1 MFESIQKA
9 ALAGIGAGA
18 VTLDVVESTLEY
30 LVKRGKITA
39 EEARGAAKRIVEQSR
54 NQSEDSRRQVKERL
68 SEAFGKVNLV
78 TQDRV
83 QLLEERLKA
92 LEERVFGPQP
102 PPGGAAR

>member
-1 MFESIQKA
+1 MFEHIQKA
-9 ALAGIGAGA
+9 AFAGIGAGA
-18 VTLDVVESTLEY
+18 ITLDVAESALKY
-30 LVKRGKITA
+30 LVRRGKITA

>member
-1 MFESIQKA
+1 MFEYVQKA
-9 ALAGIGAGA
+9 AFMGIGAGA
-18 VTLDVVESTLEY
+18 VTLDVAESALEY

-54 NQSEDSRRQVKERL
+54 NQSEDARHQMKERL
-68 SEAFGKVNLV
+68 SEAFTKVNLV

-83 QLLEERLKA
+83 QLLEERVKA

-102 PPGGAAR
+102 PAGGAAR

>member
-1 MFESIQKA
+1 MLGYVQKA

-18 VTLDVVESTLEY
+18 VTLDIAESALAY
-30 LVKRGKITA
+30 LVQRGKITA

-54 NQSEDSRRQVKERL
+54 NQSQEARRQMKERM
-68 SEAFGKVNLV
+68 SEAFGKANLV

-83 QLLEERLKA
+83 QLLEERLKT
-92 LEERVFGPQP
+92 LEERVFGHQP

>member
-1 MFESIQKA
+1 MFEYIQKA
-9 ALAGIGAGA
+9 AFAGIGAGA
-18 VTLDVVESTLEY
+18 VTLEVADSALEY
-30 LVKRGKITA
+30 LVRRGKITA

-54 NQSEDSRRQVKERL
+54 NQSEEARRQMKERL
-68 SEAFGKVNLV
+68 SEAFGKANLV

-83 QLLEERLKA
+83 QLLEERLKT